1 MIWFEKMNLLHKTL
15 IEKSPLRI
23 NDELY
28 NAVMFFRKARH
39 EVVMMGGN
47 TAHISPF
54 WSDAELILPPP
65 NNPSLVMYL
74 ALKEVAES
82 HGVPVSWL
90 YLLPYTVS
98 IDSAVRQVMF
108 KEGVISYT
116 DLEGY
121 ARHESVIAHHEGV
134 KAGLIDEDEP
144 LPFALSPFA
153 EEYSGSVNEV
163 VQEISKQYGVTKDE
177 AKNIL
182 QGKHI
187 DAPFPYEN
195 DDSLWG
201 MLE

>member
-39 EVVMMGGN
+39 EVVMMGGS

-65 NNPSLVMYL
+65 NNPSLVVYL

-82 HGVPVSWL
+82 HSVPVSWL

-187 DAPFPYEN
+187 DAPFPFEN
-195 DDSLWG
+195 DDGLWG
-201 MLE
+201 DA